1 MLVSQFFGRF
11 RSLSLCPAL
20 VSLSVSAGYLQ
31 LVFAILLF
39 TSRSSL
45 PDALLYLTMPL
56 RWSLAAHSSLVAFVF
71 CPVYDV
77 VLLLLLPMS
86 DLLVRLIVFDRLL
99 VSRVFECLYW
109 SCS

>member
-1 MLVSQFFGRF
+1 
-11 RSLSLCPAL
+11 
-20 VSLSVSAGYLQ
+20 
-31 LVFAILLF
+31 
-39 TSRSSL
+39 
-45 PDALLYLTMPL
+45 MPL

-99 VSRVFECLYW
+99 VSRVFESPLLVLQLSFPSW
-109 SCS
+109 SLIFSVFDVDRFPAAALDNLFPAISCVGCFG